1 MTWQPI
7 ETAPQDGT
15 DILVW
20 DGEVCATCYWSEHG
34 WSLTVTYGD
43 EDDVV
48 FPTHW
53 QPLPAPP
60 GDADHA

>member
-1 MTWQPI
+1 MSTWQPI

-15 DILVW
+15 AVLVW
-20 DGEVCATCYWSEHG
+20 DREELLIAWWAGLAWLYGPDMKTC
-34 WSLTVTYGD
+34 
-43 EDDVV
+43 

-60 GDADHA
+60 GSPTP